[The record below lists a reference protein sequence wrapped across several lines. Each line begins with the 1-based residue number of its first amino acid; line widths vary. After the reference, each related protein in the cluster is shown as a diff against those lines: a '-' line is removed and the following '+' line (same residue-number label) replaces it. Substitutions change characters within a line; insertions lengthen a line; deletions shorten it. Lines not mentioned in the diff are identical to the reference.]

1 MTSLMKHEAIR
12 TILGVPCH
20 IVNDKAYS
28 ADGTL
33 LEYDTDAVD
42 TEIIRL
48 QSVFDSQLYAR
59 NRAAEYPPIESQL
72 DEIYHNGVDSWN
84 DIIKVTKDKYPKNNT
99 GPIE

>member
-1 MTSLMKHEAIR
+1 MSSLMKHEAIR

-20 IVNDKAYS
+20 IVNDTAYS

-42 TEIIRL
+42 AEVIRL
-48 QSVFDSQLYAR
+48 QSVFDSQSYAR
-59 NRAAEYPPIESQL
+59 LRAEEYPPIKSQL

-84 DIIKVTKDKYPKNNT
+84 DIIKATKAKYPKDNS